1 MGFWHVVW
9 FVNCVCVCLHACV
22 PVAVFLAELSRRI
35 RRLSVEEEVE
45 GDCWE
50 DKWMKCEGAFRIR
63 KKWILSVLTP

>member
-1 MGFWHVVW
+1 
-9 FVNCVCVCLHACV
+9 V

-35 RRLSVEEEVE
+35 RRLSVEEVVE